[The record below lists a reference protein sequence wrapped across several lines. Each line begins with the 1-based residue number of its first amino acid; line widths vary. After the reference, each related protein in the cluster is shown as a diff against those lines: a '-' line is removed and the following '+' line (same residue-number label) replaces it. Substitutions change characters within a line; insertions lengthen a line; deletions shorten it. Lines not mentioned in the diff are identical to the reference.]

1 MGYGNYEN
9 SAKRT
14 ELDKVL
20 GEKAFAFASNPDMMA
35 MKEE

>member
-1 MGYGNYEN
+1 MCYGNYKN

-14 ELDKVL
+14 ESDKVL
-20 GEKAFAFASNPDMMA
+20 GDKAFTFASNPDMMA